1 MEKRRGL
8 ARADPHRDVPPR
20 RLGCAEDPANDG
32 CWTGATTPGETS
44 PVGLAASAAW
54 LGSERGRPHYSHMV
68 AERVGF
74 EPTVPVKA
82 QRFSRPPD
90 STTLAPL
97 RASPAWPKQSLI
109 LPQPPRIADSAVTPA
124 ASGRSPHER
133 PALVGED
140 AGHGLEAVVER
151 QRVRVDERADGAAF
165 RVVRT
170 VDHGRHARVHDARRR
185 TSGRARSSRR
195 ASLRRGGS
203 WRRPKPPR
211 AARRSPREPSGRCG
225 GSAGSSRVRSRRRP
239 SRRPRRSAPRLRRA
253 RAPPARAPGA

>member
-1 MEKRRGL
+1 
-8 ARADPHRDVPPR
+8 
-20 RLGCAEDPANDG
+20 
-32 CWTGATTPGETS
+32 
-44 PVGLAASAAW
+44 
-54 LGSERGRPHYSHMV
+54 MV

-74 EPTVPVKA
+74 EPTVPVKV

-109 LPQPPRIADSAVTPA
+109 LPQPTRIADRRLFPPRAEEVLD
-124 ASGRSPHER
+124 ER
-133 PALVGED
+133 PAVVGQD

-151 QRVRVDERADGAAF
+151 QRAGIEECSDGPAF
-165 RVVRT
+165 RVVRA

-195 ASLRRGGS
+195 ASLRRAGS

-211 AARRSPREPSGRCG
+211 AARRSRRAPSDRSC
-225 GSAGSSRVRSRRRP
+225 GSAGSSRVRSRCRP